1 MTVLNAPKRCHRFLS
16 WRNCVNRATWKERSK
31 NAAPAY
37 ENGYPAYAACGFPPT
52 PAAPRDL
59 HRHQRKPG
67 ANRAE
72 AALMD
77 DTPARHEWR
86 EGWPLPLT
94 SAIGYGVGVAQIYS
108 FGLFIAPLQKEFGWS
123 RTATSSGLTVLS
135 AILLLAPVAGTL
147 IDRWGPRRIAIPGML
162 FYCAALAALSLA
174 GHALWS
180 WWLLWVLVGFGT
192 LAVQPTTWAS
202 AVVSR
207 FDRTRGLALSVTLCG
222 SGLGAAILPLVTNR
236 LLLSFGWRGAYVAL
250 GGVLAL
256 VSIPLLILFFRDAK
270 DLQNKRAKPGAK
282 PHMPAANG
290 TTFAEALRSA
300 RFWRLAIVSFLAVG
314 AIVALLVH
322 FVPILIWKGLPRT
335 KAAEIAGVIGIG
347 SIAGRLITGV
357 LLDRINGSIVGAV
370 GFSLPILVLL
380 TLIFADANVP
390 ATSATALLFGLTL
403 GCEIDVLGY
412 LTSRHFGMRNF
423 GAVFGM
429 LVGLQSLAVRAGPAI
444 AAFVFDRT
452 GSYQLVLIGLMP
464 VFAASATLISTLGAY
479 PAFEQDA
486 PAEHHSNGRN

>member
-1 MTVLNAPKRCHRFLS
+1 MAD
-16 WRNCVNRATWKERSK
+16 A
-31 NAAPAY
+31 
-37 ENGYPAYAACGFPPT
+37 
-52 PAAPRDL
+52 
-59 HRHQRKPG
+59 Q
-67 ANRAE
+67 
-72 AALMD
+72 
-77 DTPARHEWR
+77 ARREWR

-94 SAIGYGVGVAQIYS
+94 SAIGYGAGVAQIYS
-108 FGLFIAPLQKEFGWS
+108 FGLFIAPLQREFGWS

-135 AILLLAPVAGTL
+135 AILLLAPLAGTL
-147 IDRWGPRRIAIPGML
+147 IDRWGPRTIAIPGML
-162 FYCAALAALSLA
+162 FYCTALAALSLA
-174 GHALWS
+174 GHALWT
-180 WWLLWVLVGFGT
+180 WWLLWVLVGLGT
-192 LAVQPTTWAS
+192 LAIQPTTWAS

-236 LLLSFGWRGAYVAL
+236 LLLSFGWRGAYGAL

-256 VSIPLLILFFRDAK
+256 VSVPLLVLFFRDAK
-270 DLQNKRAKPGAK
+270 DLQSKRAQPGAA
-282 PHMPAANG
+282 PHLPVANG
-290 TTFAEALRSA
+290 MTFAEALRSS

-322 FVPILIWKGLPRT
+322 FVPILTWKGLART

-380 TLIFADANVP
+380 TLILSAANIP
-390 ATSATALLFGLTL
+390 ITAAAALLFGLTL

-429 LVGLQSLAVRAGPAI
+429 LVGLQSLAVGAGPAI

-452 GSYQLVLIGLMP
+452 GSYQLVLIGLVP
-464 VFAASATLISTLGAY
+464 VFAASAILISTLGAY
-479 PAFEQDA
+479 PAFRRDI
-486 PAEHHSNGRN
+486 PTNEHHSNGRH

>member
-1 MTVLNAPKRCHRFLS
+1 MAD
-16 WRNCVNRATWKERSK
+16 A
-31 NAAPAY
+31 
-37 ENGYPAYAACGFPPT
+37 
-52 PAAPRDL
+52 
-59 HRHQRKPG
+59 Q
-67 ANRAE
+67 
-72 AALMD
+72 
-77 DTPARHEWR
+77 ARREWR

-94 SAIGYGVGVAQIYS
+94 SAIGYGAGVAQIYS
-108 FGLFIAPLQKEFGWS
+108 FGLFIAPLQRQFGWS

-135 AILLLAPVAGTL
+135 AILLLAPLAGTL
-147 IDRWGPRRIAIPGML
+147 IDRWGPRTIAIPGML
-162 FYCAALAALSLA
+162 FYCAALASLSLA
-174 GHALWS
+174 GHALWT
-180 WWLLWVLVGFGT
+180 WWLLWVLVGLGT
-192 LAVQPTTWAS
+192 LAIQPTTWAS

-207 FDRTRGLALSVTLCG
+207 FDHTRGLALSVTLCG

-236 LLLSFGWRGAYVAL
+236 LLLSFGWRGAYGAL

-256 VSIPLLILFFRDAK
+256 VSVPLLVLFFRDAK
-270 DLQNKRAKPGAK
+270 DLQSKRVQSGAGL
-282 PHMPAANG
+282 HLPAANG
-290 TTFAEALRSA
+290 MTFAEALRSS

-322 FVPILIWKGLPRT
+322 FVPILTWKGLART

-380 TLIFADANVP
+380 TLILAAANIP
-390 ATSATALLFGLTL
+390 ITAAAALLFGLTL

-429 LVGLQSLAVRAGPAI
+429 LVGLQSLAVGAGPAI

-452 GSYQLVLIGLMP
+452 GSYQLVLIGLVP
-464 VFAASATLISTLGAY
+464 VFAASAILISTLGAY
-479 PAFEQDA
+479 PAFGRDS
-486 PAEHHSNGRN
+486 PTNEHHSNGRH